1 MNDEKV
7 TATETAQAALNSIK
21 RACEANNE
29 NVLTALIENP
39 EAIAKLGETAEQI
52 TIEFED

>member
-21 RACEANNE
+21 RACEAYNE

-39 EAIAKLGETAEQI
+39 EAIAKLGEIAEQI
-52 TIEFED
+52 TIDVED